1 MASPIGHALAG
12 LAVAWGADFRAAN
25 RSTPRTGTALTLTCV
40 ALAAAPDLDL
50 LVTGFHRTATHSL
63 LSVVLVA
70 LVAALIAARASRTH
84 PRSSRHVV
92 RVAILCALAWASHIG
107 VDWISADSSNPQG
120 MQILWPFA
128 DTWFISGWD
137 VFPGTERRSPLS
149 GASLRLNALA
159 LVTEL
164 VLMVPILLGLWLVR
178 VKAPVGLS
186 SELACSNH
194 PPE

>member
-12 LAVAWGADFRAAN
+12 LAVAWGADLRSPN
-25 RSTPRTGTALTLTCV
+25 RSAPRTGTALTLTCV

-50 LVTGFHRTATHSL
+50 LITGFHRTATHSL

-70 LVAALIAARASRTH
+70 LVAALITARASRAQAR
-84 PRSSRHVV
+84 PSGHVV
-92 RVAILCALAWASHIG
+92 RVAVLCAVAWASHIG
-107 VDWISADSSNPQG
+107 VDWISADLSNPQG

-137 VFPGTERRSPLS
+137 IFPGTERRRLLS
-149 GASLRLNALA
+149 GPSLRLNALA

-164 VLMVPILLGLWLVR
+164 VVMAPILLGIWLVR
-178 VKAPVGLS
+178 VKAPAGLS
-186 SELACSNH
+186 SELACSDH
-194 PPE
+194 PTE